1 MKPGSFV
8 AFCVMGL
15 LVGPA
20 ALAAG
25 STSSAPS
32 IPTAQ
37 AAAVFAEAHTLCSA
51 DNGKLWGHTLC
62 VPMMF
67 VAPANREAVL
77 NQPAAG
83 AVKDGTVYRLV
94 LPSGII
100 IANTSIDFQG
110 KRWSM
115 VMWPLQADPVQRA
128 ILLMH
133 ESYHAIQPALGLP
146 GNGGLGKNAEL
157 DSREGRI
164 WMRAELAALRTA
176 LLATGKQRKQALADA
191 LSFRV
196 YRMSLWPHAQTDE
209 QGLELNEGLAEST
222 GINATQHGADA
233 RIAAAIRD
241 IDTAEKDRSFVRSF
255 AYATGPAYAEL
266 LDAVQP
272 DWRRKVTPEF
282 AFGDATA
289 TAYHIPMPKLDR
301 NRAMAAI
308 MKYGGKQIIAQEDA
322 RAKATAAR
330 NARFTKAL
338 VDGPTLTLPL
348 REISIFFDPLQVY
361 TLPGR
366 GSVYQTLSLGD
377 AWGKLKVH
385 GDGMALI
392 SPTFSS
398 VTVPLNET
406 PVGAQLAGND
416 WSLTLNKG
424 YSFRPD
430 PHRKGSFFVIRDKP

>member
-1 MKPGSFV
+1 MKLGSFV
-8 AFCVMGL
+8 VFCAIGL
-15 LVGPA
+15 LAKPATSAAKANSSMQAIPA
-20 ALAAG
+20 AQAVAG
-25 STSSAPS
+25 
-32 IPTAQ
+32 
-37 AAAVFAEAHTLCSA
+37 FAEAHTLCHA
-51 DNGKLWGHTLC
+51 DNSRLWGHTLC

-67 VAPANREAVL
+67 VDRANREAVL
-77 NQPAAG
+77 NQPAQG
-83 AVKDGTVYRLV
+83 AVKDGTIYRLT
-94 LPSGII
+94 LPSSVI
-100 IANTSIDFQG
+100 IANTSVDFQG

-115 VMWPLQADPVQRA
+115 VMWPLPSDPAQRA
-128 ILLMH
+128 IMLMH
-133 ESYHAIQPALGLP
+133 ESYHAIQPALGLQ
-146 GNGGLGKNAEL
+146 GSGGLGTNAEL

-196 YRMSLWPHAQTDE
+196 YRMSLWPHAQADE

-222 GINATQHGADA
+222 GIDATQHDVDA
-233 RIAAAIRD
+233 RIAAATHD

-282 AFGDATA
+282 AFGNAA
-289 TAYHIPMPKLDR
+289 AAAYHIAMPKPDR
-301 NRAMAAI
+301 NRAIAAI
-308 MKYGGKQIIAQEDA
+308 MKYGGKQVIAQEEA

-348 REISIFFDPLQVY
+348 GEISIFFDPLQVY
-361 TLPGR
+361 ALPDH
-366 GSVYQTLSLGD
+366 GSVYQILTLGD
-377 AWGKLKVH
+377 AWGNLKVH
-385 GDGMALI
+385 GNGMALI
-392 SPTFSS
+392 SSTFSS
-398 VTVPLNET
+398 VTLPLDKT
-406 PVGAQLAGND
+406 PTGAQAIGND

-430 PHRKGSFFVIRDKP
+430 PHRKGSFIVTRDKP